1 MKALRVQNAV
11 AVRAGDTLAVVQLL
25 SVTTGLEAVKV
36 TAPLNWLRLV
46 TVIVIEPEA
55 PRLKAEF
62 VEVNEKLG
70 DELKLNVTGAVR
82 VRVPLVPEMVTA

>member
-11 AVRAGDTLAVVQLL
+11 AVRAGDTLAGVQLL